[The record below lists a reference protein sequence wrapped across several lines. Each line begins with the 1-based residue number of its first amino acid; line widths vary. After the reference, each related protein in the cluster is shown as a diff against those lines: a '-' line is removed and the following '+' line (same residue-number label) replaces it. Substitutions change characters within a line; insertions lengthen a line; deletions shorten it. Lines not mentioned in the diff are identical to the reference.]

1 MIQMTLSVKQKYSHR
16 QRKQT
21 YGYQRGQG
29 GIREENEIPGM
40 EQERA
45 MGRGPEKGGGLCREA
60 GLGGM

>member
-29 GIREENEIPGM
+29 GRDTLGIWDLQRHTPIYKIDN
-40 EQERA
+40 Q
-45 MGRGPEKGGGLCREA
+45 PEHTGDHRDRVSNT
-60 GLGGM
+60 